1 MVLID
6 THLLY
11 TKFELQMKYD
21 LEERTYKFASDIRF
35 FFRSLSRSIANLE
48 DGKQLIRASGSVAAN
63 YIEANDSLSKK
74 EFIYRV
80 KICRKESK
88 EAILFLRLLDVN
100 SISEGEQRRVNLI
113 DEATQLMK
121 IFGAILHKSK

>member
-1 MVLID
+1 
-6 THLLY
+6 
-11 TKFELQMKYD
+11 MKYD
-21 LEERTYKFASDIRF
+21 LEERTYKFASDVRVF
-35 FFRSLSRSIANLE
+35 VKDLSKSIAVIE

-74 EFIYRV
+74 EFVYRI

-88 EAILFLRLLDVN
+88 EAILFLRLLDQN
-100 SISEGEQRRVNLI
+100 DREGEQRRKYLV

-121 IFGAILHKSK
+121 IFGAILSKSK

>member
-1 MVLID
+1 
-6 THLLY
+6 
-11 TKFELQMKYD
+11 MKYD
-21 LEERTYKFASDIRF
+21 LEERTYKFASDIRVF
-35 FFRSLSRSIANLE
+35 VKDLSKSIAVIE

-74 EFIYRV
+74 EFVYRI

-88 EAILFLRLLDVN
+88 EAILFLRLLDQN
-100 SISEGEQRRVNLI
+100 NKEREQRRKYLV

-121 IFGAILHKSK
+121 IFGAILLKSK